1 MKKWKLVAVILVLSV
16 IIFIVISSRYNLFPV
31 ISTTDNSTSVNQ
43 SKKITLSPPVSQN
56 QHPLVT
62 ENPVPTKKSNSPVP
76 DKVVTINDYAIHD
89 SIQISLGSRKDDII
103 SILDKNLI
111 KYEKTSESITSDGI
125 QIRFDDSG
133 IANYILLD
141 GALWSTS
148 KGLTVEQSLP
158 YMKQLYGDNYIW
170 EVFNHRGRYDEYIYS
185 FGKDKLEILTTEANL
200 SKIYKIYLYH
210 EDYKGFPQEQSM
222 DQVLIAEDSDYFA
235 LSMTKKEITD
245 YHNGE
250 HKIIVNDMD
259 NTLNLYDSSGQILM
273 QGELSDEELVT
284 CLNTS
289 SDNVSTGRGLKI
301 GDKKDK
307 MEELYGTI
315 YHSNEIVQGERIIYE
330 FQHSNIIFTLKDDT
344 ISNIVI
350 NQR

>member
-1 MKKWKLVAVILVLSV
+1 MKKWKLVSVILVSSV
-16 IIFIVISSRYNLFPV
+16 IIFIVIASRFHLIPV
-31 ISTTDNSTSVNQ
+31 ISTNNSTSVNQ
-43 SKKITLSPPVSQN
+43 SKNITLSPPVSQN
-56 QHPLVT
+56 QQPLVT

-76 DKVVTINDYAIHD
+76 DNDVTIHDYAIHD

-111 KYEKTSESITSDGI
+111 KYEKNSETITSDGI
-125 QIRFDDSG
+125 QIRFDDSD

-141 GALWSTS
+141 GTLWSTS

-200 SKIYKIYLYH
+200 SKINKIYLYH

-222 DQVLIAEDSDYFA
+222 DQVLIAEDSDYFS

-250 HKIIVNDMD
+250 HKIIINDMN
-259 NTLNLYDSSGQILM
+259 NTLNSYDSSGQIFM
-273 QGELSDEELVT
+273 QGELSDENLVT

-289 SDNVSTGRGLKI
+289 SDKVSTGRGLKI

-315 YHSNEIVQGERIIYE
+315 YHSNEIDQGERITYE